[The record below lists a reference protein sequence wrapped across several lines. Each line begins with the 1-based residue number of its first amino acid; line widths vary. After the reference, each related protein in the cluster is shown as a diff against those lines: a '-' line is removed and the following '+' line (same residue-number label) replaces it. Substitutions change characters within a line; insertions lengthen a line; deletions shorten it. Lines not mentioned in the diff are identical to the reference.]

1 MKDNSSNNNYI
12 LTKSEF
18 LELEKISNNLSWL
31 DTRLD
36 FFSNKIGSTSLCMLI
51 IYFRKKEAKQRQ
63 LLSINNKI
71 DKKLKEINSNS
82 LYKINIDDELK
93 EYEIEILKSS
103 IKKDLYYLIYSQCNH
118 IHDIDFVLNK
128 RINNTIKK
136 LKMIKSKLNDIENE
150 RTKVIEEE
158 INV

>member
-1 MKDNSSNNNYI
+1 M
-12 LTKSEF
+12 F
-18 LELEKISNNLSWL
+18 
-31 DTRLD
+31 
-36 FFSNKIGSTSLCMLI
+36 
-51 IYFRKKEAKQRQ
+51 
-63 LLSINNKI
+63 NKI

-103 IKKDLYYLIYSQCNH
+103 IKKDLYYLIYSQCNY
-118 IHDIDFVLNK
+118 IHDIDLSLNK

-136 LKMIKSKLNDIENE
+136 LKMIESKLNDVENE
-150 RTKVIEEE
+150 RTKVIKEE